1 MIDEIKLE
9 NKRIR
14 ELRLNLNLSQEEF
27 ANKLN
32 LKRNT
37 ISLIENGKRNASERT
52 LNDICKVWNIS
63 EEWLKNGTGE
73 MFSIKGLDEQFACL
87 VGELSK
93 IENKVEREIITKMFK
108 LNKKYLTVFDKMID
122 SLLEIEE

>member
-52 LNDICKVWNIS
+52 LNDICKVWSVS
-63 EEWLKNGTGE
+63 ENWLKNGIGE
-73 MFSIKGLDEQFACL
+73 MFSIKELDEQFAHL

>member
-1 MIDEIKLE
+1 MIDEIKPE

-52 LNDICKVWNIS
+52 LNDICKTWSIS
-63 EEWLKNGTGE
+63 EEWLKNGVGE
-73 MFSIKGLDEQFACL
+73 MFFIKELDEQFAHL

-93 IENKVEREIITKMFK
+93 VENETEREIITKMFK

>member
-1 MIDEIKLE
+1 MIDEMKPE

-52 LNDICKVWNIS
+52 LNDICKTWSIS
-63 EEWLKNGTGE
+63 EEWLKHGVGE
-73 MFSIKGLDEQFACL
+73 MFFIKELDEQFAHL

-93 IENKVEREIITKMFK
+93 MENEVEREIITKMFK

>member
-37 ISLIENGKRNASERT
+37 ISLIENGKRNTSERT
-52 LNDICKVWNIS
+52 LNDICKVWSVS
-63 EEWLKNGTGE
+63 ENWLKNGIGE
-73 MFSIKGLDEQFACL
+73 MFCIKELDEQFAHL